1 MKLLEGWPT
10 GVKNEIGSKTRPVGN
25 VAHYTRCV
33 PKVLKS
39 VELYIV
45 SKRLLLEHRAF
56 ILKSRMAQWECAMN
70 IFYIIGVVVVIIF
83 VASFLGVH
91 V

>member
-1 MKLLEGWPT
+1 MLLT
-10 GVKNEIGSKTRPVGN
+10 TPV
-25 VAHYTRCV
+25 VCRKFV
-33 PKVLKS
+33 KS
-39 VELYIV
+39 VEPNIV

-56 ILKSRMAQWECAMN
+56 ILKSRMTQWECAMN